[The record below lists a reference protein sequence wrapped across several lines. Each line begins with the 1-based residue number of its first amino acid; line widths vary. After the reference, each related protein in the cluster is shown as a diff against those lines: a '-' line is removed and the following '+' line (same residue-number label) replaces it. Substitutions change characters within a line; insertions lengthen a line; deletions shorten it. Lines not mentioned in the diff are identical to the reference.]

1 MAALQCKSVTTRVV
15 DLMNWDETRRIVTE
29 FGDIDL
35 VLNNVGGTRPSPFL
49 DATKEDMEQ

>member
-1 MAALQCKSVTTRVV
+1 MDSIQCNSVTTRVV